1 MALNLV
7 LLTVMFPILCTY
19 SYILLSKML
28 IDFTDLN
35 SLICVHCFTE
45 INIVIIFL
53 SGVLKSEFSIYIL
66 FIYFQ
71 NAKRNV
77 L

>member
-1 MALNLV
+1 
-7 LLTVMFPILCTY
+7 
-19 SYILLSKML
+19 ML
-28 IDFTDLN
+28 IGLTDLN

-45 INIVIIFL
+45 ININIFL

-77 L
+77 LWNVAKSF